1 MKACF
6 HLSIDLI
13 LYTRIH
19 SIIKTLYEAGM
30 YNEAQRLMNLS
41 IINLIIN
48 LQVKELGLESSNLV
62 PEYVILVTILL
73 HNKKQFGE
81 CNYIHRYLK

>member
-1 MKACF
+1 
-6 HLSIDLI
+6 
-13 LYTRIH
+13 
-19 SIIKTLYEAGM
+19 M

-62 PEYVILVTILL
+62 PEYVILSTILL
-73 HNKKQFGE
+73 HSKKQFGG